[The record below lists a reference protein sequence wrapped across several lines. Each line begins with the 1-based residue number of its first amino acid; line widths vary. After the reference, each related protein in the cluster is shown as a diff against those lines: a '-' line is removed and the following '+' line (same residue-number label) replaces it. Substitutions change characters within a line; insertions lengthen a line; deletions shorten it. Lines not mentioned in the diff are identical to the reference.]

1 MTSRER
7 VRCALAHERPDRVP
21 VDIGGIVTSFTYG
34 SYNRF
39 VKHFGIR
46 NPKASIG
53 GFKVMVNTDEEMLEM
68 LGADFRNIW
77 FAPVGPKWQ
86 TRVNP
91 DGSTTDIWGIRYI
104 DVGDYYEMREHPLK
118 DATVDDLQRFP
129 WPDFT
134 DPQAYEGLREKA
146 EYMHRHSPYALVGT
160 SAVNILERSQWMR
173 GISEFLV
180 DMMVNEEFAVALL
193 DKMLELF
200 KQFADRYLAAIGPY
214 IDVMCMGDD
223 LASQGELLMSPAL
236 YRKLVKPRHAEA
248 YAYIKARTKAK
259 IFHHTCGAVYPLIGD
274 MIETGLD
281 ILNPVQPRAKGMDR
295 ARLKKEFGDRL
306 CFWGGVDIQH
316 VLPRGSAEEVRAEVR
331 EAIRTL
337 GRNGGYVLGPA
348 HNVQSDV
355 PPDNLLLMVKAAAE
369 ESAQG
374 G

>member
-21 VDIGGIVTSFTYG
+21 VDIGGIVTAFTYG

-39 VKHFGIR
+39 VKHFGIA

-53 GFKVMVNTDEEMLEM
+53 GFKVMVNTDEEILEM

-77 FAPVGPKWQ
+77 FAPTGPQWQ
-86 TRVNP
+86 TKVNP

-118 DATVDDLQRFP
+118 DATVADLEKFP

-146 EYMHRHSPYALVGT
+146 EFMHRNSPYALAGT

-193 DKMLELF
+193 DRMLELF
-200 KQFADRYLAAIGPY
+200 KQFADRYLAAVGPY

-223 LASQGELLMSPAL
+223 LASQGELLMSPEL

-274 MIETGLD
+274 MIDTGLD

-306 CFWGGVDIQH
+306 CFWGGIDIQQ
-316 VLPRGSAEEVRAEVR
+316 VLPRGSAADIRAEVR
-331 EAIRTL
+331 EAVRTL

-355 PPDNLLLMVKAAAE
+355 PPENLLLMVKAAAE
-369 ESAQG
+369 ESAHG